1 MCCEFLDKGPVTNR
15 MANAFTLPAGGFVH
29 AMIAAFDCQPPSASC
44 PCPECGQDQAPSSL
58 DVYSGLCPNCEAWNE
73 LQRAV
78 HHYAPHLW
86 AAGSIVSDLEATTS
100 QQAISE
106 IVESMALEAG
116 MSEQLSETIVKA
128 LMFDQEAASTAIDH
142 GLAMLHVTHPSVTEP
157 LASVARSQFGIDF
170 GSPDGHPA
178 KVFVVLVSPPKPP
191 AEHLRLTATAARLLR
206 NYSRRTAT

>member
-1 MCCEFLDKGPVTNR
+1 MD
-15 MANAFTLPAGGFVH
+15 A
-29 AMIAAFDCQPPSASC
+29 D
-44 PCPECGQDQAPSSL
+44 
-58 DVYSGLCPNCEAWNE
+58 SGLCPNCAAWDE

-78 HHYAPHLW
+78 HHHAPHLW
-86 AAGSIVSDLEATTS
+86 AAGSIMSDLEATTS
-100 QQAISE
+100 QEAISE

-128 LMFDQEAASTAIDH
+128 LLFDQEAASTAVDQ

-178 KVFVVLVSPPKPP
+178 KVFVVLVSPPQPP

-206 NYSRRTAT
+206 NYGRRTAM